1 MGVNTTALKSPN
13 GLLKIIALVLAII
26 VCGLGRG
33 AFIGFADGNV
43 SWLYHGTIVGG
54 IITLVIMIITYLL
67 GDVLPL
73 RTEALFVMIFS
84 IMFIAT
90 GGCAIEAYQK
100 VLLTTRDE
108 GLAMGSMAIITG
120 LVMFIDLLLLV
131 KAIVKK

>member
-1 MGVNTTALKSPN
+1 MGVNTNAMKSPN
-13 GLLKIIALVLAII
+13 CLLKIVALVLAII

-33 AFIGFADGNV
+33 VPLGFGGIDVG
-43 SWLYHGTIVGG
+43 WLYHGTIIGG

-73 RTEALFVMIFS
+73 RTEALFVMIYC

-90 GGCAIEAYQK
+90 GGCAIDVYQN
-100 VLLTTRDE
+100 VLRETRDE